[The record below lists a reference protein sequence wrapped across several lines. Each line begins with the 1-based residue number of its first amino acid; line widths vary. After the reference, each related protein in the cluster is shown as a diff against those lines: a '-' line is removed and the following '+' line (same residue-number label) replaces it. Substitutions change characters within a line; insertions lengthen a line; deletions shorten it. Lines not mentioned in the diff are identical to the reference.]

1 MPDSASLPIDDVL
14 GEISDHLSDNN
25 RLVLAAPPG
34 AGKTTRVPLHLLES
48 GWLGEGRII
57 LIEPRRIAARR
68 AAERMAGTL
77 GEKVGETVGLR
88 SRLDTRVSART
99 RIEVVTDGVFSNQ
112 IIRDPDLPGVSAVL
126 FDEFH
131 ERGLEAD
138 LGLTLALESQEA
150 LRDDLRLV
158 IMSATLNTDEIC
170 GFLKCG
176 LVESSGRA
184 HPVTTHY
191 IGRTQDRLEDQMAR
205 AIRRALTENDGSVLA
220 FLPGAAEI
228 RRTAERLTDLPSGV
242 MVCPLYGALSPQEQD
257 AAISAA
263 PKGQRKV
270 VLSTDIAESS
280 LTIEG
285 VRIVVDAGLARVPY
299 FKPGMASS
307 RLETRRAS
315 LANVDQ
321 RRGRAGRTEPGV
333 CYRLWHEEENRGLPR
348 APEPEILATDLSAL
362 VLRLAMWGES
372 DPTRLAWL
380 TPPSRGQ
387 VEGAKTELRRIGY
400 LDRDDKLT
408 EEGRTGA
415 GLPLSPR
422 LARLVTSGKT
432 PADKALGAEL
442 AALLS
447 EPALIRRQDDL
458 QSALGTFRSDKSV
471 RAQTLKKQA
480 NKWSGGNKAGD
491 IHRTGEHMARAWPDR
506 IANVRG
512 NDPYRYQGTD
522 GQGYR
527 LPEGSSH
534 LGQSWLI
541 IGDTGG
547 SSRSDQIIRLATVIS
562 EALAR
567 ELVPPERKTFAEFDP
582 ARMSIRAR
590 ERQMIGEII
599 LNERPLQK
607 PGLVE
612 TAQAI
617 RSYIATNG
625 LSELDRDATLK
636 AALARYAFAQKAR
649 YSADWPEANHETL
662 ASTVETWLMPLVET
676 QGLNAITP
684 ARFGKAFLDTLDWS
698 IASVLDQLAPVHW
711 ELPSGR
717 SVAIDYVSDQAPMI
731 SARVQDFYGLTRH
744 PAIADGQVPLT
755 ISLLS
760 PAQRPVAV
768 TKDLPGFWIGGY
780 TDMRKD
786 MKGRYPKHDWPE
798 DPANASPRKPGDRRK
813 PS

>member
-34 AGKTTRVPLHLLES
+34 AGKTTRVPLHLLQS

-99 RIEVVTDGVFSNQ
+99 RIEVLTDGVFSNQ

-158 IMSATLNTDEIC
+158 IMSATLNTVEIC

-205 AIRRALTENDGSVLA
+205 AIRKALTENDGSVLA

-299 FKPGMASS
+299 FKPGMSSS

-408 EEGRTGA
+408 EEGRIGA

-534 LGQSWLI
+534 LGQSWI
-541 IGDTGG
+541 VVGDSGG
-547 SSRSDQIIRLATVIS
+547 SSRSDQIIRLATGIS
-562 EALAR
+562 EALVR

-582 ARMSIRAR
+582 ASMSIRAR
-590 ERQMIGEII
+590 ERQMVGEII

-607 PGLVE
+607 PGPGE

-625 LSELDRDATLK
+625 LSELDKDGTLK
-636 AALARYAFAQKAR
+636 AALARYSFARKAR
-649 YSADWPEANHETL
+649 HGSDWPEASYETL
-662 ASTVETWLMPLVET
+662 ASTIETWLMPLVET
-676 QGLNAITP
+676 HGLNAISPT
-684 ARFGKAFLDTLDWS
+684 RLGRAFLDTLDWS
-698 IASVLDQLAPVHW
+698 VASVLDQLAPVHW
-711 ELPSGR
+711 ALPSAR

-755 ISLLS
+755 VSLLS

-768 TKDLPGFWIGGY
+768 TKDLPGFWTGGY
-780 TDMRKD
+780 IDMRKD